1 MNEEGLWEKFTQS
14 ANIKGVLRR
23 SVHPAR
29 FGLLRGAGDFKRRGG
44 PSGLSSEIHAFE
56 LSAMAHNQLIN
67 TLADDGEKF
76 FALDEICTELAAFS
90 TDTSA
95 LITDGGVDRKRPQ
108 PI

>member
-1 MNEEGLWEKFTQS
+1 
-14 ANIKGVLRR
+14 
-23 SVHPAR
+23 
-29 FGLLRGAGDFKRRGG
+29 
-44 PSGLSSEIHAFE
+44 
-56 LSAMAHNQLIN
+56 MAHNQLIN

-108 PI
+108 LI